1 MLRDTLNNYEPTLQ
15 QTLNT
20 VSTLSVAVANTIQ
33 DTIPL
38 LDSGED
44 LLKRS
49 GTQLDGGTQKTLSS
63 LSDVLRHTADVMATS
78 GDIQIS
84 KNAMSDIIEDL
95 WDDHT
100 GDMDNLLM
108 MDATAQAESLTDS
121 RNKNPQSVQ
130 VLIRTQEIT
139 LEDQEVSAEVEA
151 PEKSDTFWDRV
162 VQMFKDFWDAITG
175 IFR

>member
-1 MLRDTLNNYEPTLQ
+1 
-15 QTLNT
+15 
-20 VSTLSVAVANTIQ
+20 
-33 DTIPL
+33 
-38 LDSGED
+38 
-44 LLKRS
+44 
-49 GTQLDGGTQKTLSS
+49 
-63 LSDVLRHTADVMATS
+63 
-78 GDIQIS
+78 
-84 KNAMSDIIEDL
+84 
-95 WDDHT
+95 
-100 GDMDNLLM
+100 M